1 MRKIKIIVNICVAIM
16 LCLAFA
22 FNLRFLT
29 VRQHWYEL
37 GRNNYSQYLKILN
50 TKYAGAFI
58 IGQPGLCEFERFLG
72 PTHKPPL
79 KFSGIFSGWSTFS
92 PLFYKQINK
101 IGAQTGAEVFDKI
114 LDRNDVYFFYRKEG
128 IRHILNYLKKEK
140 FDLCKDYYVHPVE
153 IFDESKMICL
163 YQFSKNPSVDKMH
176 SKFNRLCETKQLKQW
191 SKHLENPSITLDYFP
206 EILKPSKLEWRYNK
220 VFAATGKNTIAL
232 EVKFEFTIENPFDV
246 CTLKIS
252 EYGGNSLLRT
262 FRCKIPVQAGRNIF
276 THRIKTFDD
285 AKRYIV
291 TMRMVNSAR
300 NKIKINTFK
309 AYAVKRV
316 KTYNLKGKDG
326 YNFTGIVGT
335 GNHPLLVSNIERI
348 KISKFRRLRTKL
360 HIKTKPGEIDK
371 QAEVELLLD
380 NNVVWNGPL
389 SQIQKA
395 ADLNIS
401 LIPYNIKSI
410 DKMTI
415 RFKGYKN
422 SFSNPD
428 KIITHKNISP
438 TVDLSIKY
446 IELF

>member
-1 MRKIKIIVNICVAIM
+1 M

-22 FNLRFLT
+22 VNLRFLT
-29 VRQHWYEL
+29 VRQHWYALE
-37 GRNNYSQYLKILN
+37 RNNYSQYLKILN
-50 TKYAGAFI
+50 TKYAGMFI
-58 IGQPGLCEFERFLG
+58 IGKPGIFEFERFLG
-72 PTHKPPL
+72 PTHNPPL
-79 KFSGIFSGWSTFS
+79 KFSGIFSGWSTFT

-101 IGAQTGAEVFDKI
+101 IGAPTGAEVFDKI
-114 LDRNDVYFFYRKEG
+114 LDRNDVYFFYTKQG
-128 IRHILNYLKKEK
+128 MKHVLNYLHKEK
-140 FDLCKDYYVHPVE
+140 FGLYKNYYVHPVE
-153 IFDESKMICL
+153 IFDESKKICL
-163 YQFSKNPSVDKMH
+163 FHFSKNPPVNEMY
-176 SKFNRLCETKQLKQW
+176 SKVKRLYETKQLKQW
-191 SKHLENPSITLDYFP
+191 IKNSENPSVILDSFP
-206 EILKPSKLEWRYNK
+206 AILKPSKSDWRHNK
-220 VFAATGKNTIAL
+220 IFAVTGKNTIAL

-438 TVDLSIKY
+438 TIDLSIKY

>member
-58 IGQPGLCEFERFLG
+58 IGQPDLCEFERFLG

-220 VFAATGKNTIAL
+220 VFAATDKNTIAL
-232 EVKFEFTIENPFDV
+232 EVKLDFTIENPFDMCIV
-246 CTLKIS
+246 NIS
-252 EYGGNSLLRT
+252 GYKDNSLLRG
-262 FRCKIPVQAGRNIF
+262 FGWRIPAQAGRNIF
-276 THRIKTFDD
+276 IGKIKIIDNVT
-285 AKRYIV
+285 RYRV
-291 TMRMVNSAR
+291 TMRILNSAR
-300 NKIKINTFK
+300 NKININAFEAYTLEKATTHTFK
-309 AYAVKRV
+309 NK
-316 KTYNLKGKDG
+316 NG
-326 YNFTGIVGT
+326 YNFTGLVGKS
-335 GNHPLLVSNIERI
+335 NHLSLVCNIERK
-348 KISKFRRLRTKL
+348 KITNFKRLRTEL
-360 HIKTKPGEIDK
+360 HVQTKPAKIDNNVE
-371 QAEVELLLD
+371 AELLLD
-380 NNVVWNGPL
+380 NNVVWRSPL
-389 SQIQKA
+389 FKLKKA
-395 ADLNIS
+395 VNLDIS
-401 LIPYNIKSI
+401 LKPLKIKSI
-410 DKMTI
+410 DNMVI
-415 RFKGYKN
+415 RFKSYKN
-422 SFSNPD
+422 SSSNPD
-428 KIITHKNISP
+428 KIMTHKNISP